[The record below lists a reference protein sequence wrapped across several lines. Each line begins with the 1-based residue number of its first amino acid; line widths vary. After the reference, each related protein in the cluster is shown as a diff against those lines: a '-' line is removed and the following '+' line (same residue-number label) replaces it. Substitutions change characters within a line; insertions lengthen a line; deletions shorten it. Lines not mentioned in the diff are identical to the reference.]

1 MAVITLSHNSTDS
14 LTKNFIQING
24 GGTVTFEAKG
34 SSFTVYFRDT
44 NLLNPPQKAI
54 SIPIDSKVPV
64 TFAFINND
72 VIATYDV
79 LCDTCDVLYVDAPA
93 KIIITAGW
101 WKSITVSL
109 EFRNT

>member
-1 MAVITLSHNSTDS
+1 MADITLNHSSIDT
-14 LTKNFIQING
+14 LTRKFIQING

-54 SIPIDSKVPV
+54 SIPINQKVPV
-64 TFAFINND
+64 TFAFTNND

-93 KIIITAGW
+93 KIIITAG
-101 WKSITVSL
+101 
-109 EFRNT
+109 